1 MRRGAQGRAQ
11 TVGVQGLR
19 HRLHAGDAHRHLHGL
34 LRGGLRGL
42 LQLRAVREAAAL
54 ARGTSVT
61 TNFSEDQVGERI
73 EAMRRRPQRFRDER
87 VTMAHGAGGKASRA
101 LVEGLV
107 VPLLA
112 NPALEQLSEQEQR
125 TDLVGAAI
133 VDTDRAVDRR
143 IFRIDHQLEGI
154 AGLRIAPRI
163 GRSKALLPGQVQQVL
178 INNTALYISSLL
190 LFGNGGFE
198 MNIATTTGI
207 VFLLIGLLA
216 LISVGLFPA
225 ELILQRLLAWQAIV
239 LLVLFIGAQWE
250 GLAVTLLWI
259 AVAVLL
265 FVWGIVNK
273 RSWPRLA
280 AIVLIG
286 ITLGK
291 LIIFDSASFSTIQ
304 KIISFLVIGVLLLL
318 FSFYYQKFNLIDKE
332 AGGQK

>member
-1 MRRGAQGRAQ
+1 
-11 TVGVQGLR
+11 
-19 HRLHAGDAHRHLHGL
+19 
-34 LRGGLRGL
+34 
-42 LQLRAVREAAAL
+42 
-54 ARGTSVT
+54 
-61 TNFSEDQVGERI
+61 
-73 EAMRRRPQRFRDER
+73 
-87 VTMAHGAGGKASRA
+87 
-101 LVEGLV
+101 
-107 VPLLA
+107 
-112 NPALEQLSEQEQR
+112 
-125 TDLVGAAI
+125 
-133 VDTDRAVDRR
+133 
-143 IFRIDHQLEGI
+143 
-154 AGLRIAPRI
+154 
-163 GRSKALLPGQVQQVL
+163 
-178 INNTALYISSLL
+178 
-190 LFGNGGFE
+190 
-198 MNIATTTGI
+198 MNIAATTGI

-291 LIIFDSASFSTIQ
+291 LIVFDSASFSTIQ

-332 AGGQK
+332 VASKQ